1 MIIPFKKNYNYTILG
16 IFIIVALFPLV
27 SSGQKN
33 YSDEQFY
40 RVEIDI
46 KDRSVQELQQMGVS
60 ICHAQH
66 RPDLLVTELNGS
78 ELNILQVE
86 GVPFKV
92 LIENMTNYYA
102 QRAQIE
108 MEQGDLRML
117 MGDAPENFSLGSM
130 GGYKTLEEIGEDLD
144 QMHELFPDLISEK
157 VVIGTTI
164 EGRDIWAVWMGVD
177 LDEPKPQVM
186 YNSLIHAREPN
197 SMMSLHYYMWW
208 LLENY
213 GTDAEA
219 TFILDNRHLAFV
231 TLLNPDGYEYNRSI
245 APDGGGMHRKNR
257 RPVGGEPEGID
268 LNRNFG
274 PFEFWD
280 HPNGGSSLQTG
291 SQIYRGEAPFSEPET
306 QALRDFV
313 EAYHFRTAF
322 NYHSYSNLLIYP
334 YGALRRLT
342 RDSTLFI
349 QYAMDMTSENQYFFG
364 TAPETVGYNVRG
376 SSDDWFYGND
386 ESEGPEFRRIISM
399 TPEVGSLE
407 DGFWPQPS
415 RIIPLAEE
423 NVKPNKLLAFY
434 AGPELLYDED
444 NAPTPDLEVI
454 VNNDENY
461 LSFYI
466 EDFYNY
472 GRTAL
477 KDAILVISSTYNG
490 LDFIKDT
497 VSIPEIGPNETYSNW
512 SDAFI
517 ISINPDESDPVEF
530 ELQLELHAPLLRQ
543 QPSWSYNMITT
554 GISTHISES
563 DKHKKATRLYQNF
576 PNPSQGFTNIAFFLE
591 QSSIARLELMDAT
604 GQIVKVI
611 MNQELSE
618 GLHQFPVDVQQLP
631 AGVYTYRLKAGNQY
645 YIRKMSVVP

>member
-1 MIIPFKKNYNYTILG
+1 MILQPKKSSKFVILG
-16 IFIIVALFPLV
+16 IFLILILFPLV
-27 SSGQKN
+27 LHGQQN
-33 YSDEQFY
+33 YLDELFY

-66 RPDLLVTELNGS
+66 LPDKLVTELNGS
-78 ELNILQVE
+78 DLTILQVE
-86 GVPFKV
+86 GISFDV
-92 LIENMTNYYA
+92 LIEDMTNYYA
-102 QRAQIE
+102 ERAQLE
-108 MEQGDLRML
+108 MEQSDLRML
-117 MGDAPENFSLGSM
+117 MGNAPENFSLGSM
-130 GGYKTLEEIGEDLD
+130 GGYKTLNEISADLD
-144 QMHELFPDLISEK
+144 QMHELYPELVSEK

-164 EGRDIWAVWMGVD
+164 EGRDIWAVWMGID

-197 SMMSLHYYMWW
+197 SMMNLHYYMWW

-213 GTDAEA
+213 GKDAEA

-231 TLLNPDGYEYNRSI
+231 TVINPDGYEYNRSI

-257 RPVGGEPEGID
+257 RPVGGEPEGVD

-280 HPNGGSSLQTG
+280 HPNGGSSLQVG

-313 EAYHFRTAF
+313 EAYDFKTAF

-342 RDSTLFI
+342 KDSTLFI
-349 QYAMDMTSENQYFFG
+349 QYAMDMTSENQYIFG

-386 ESEGPEFRRIISM
+386 ELESPDFRRVISM
-399 TPEVGSLE
+399 TPEVGSFE
-407 DGFWPQPS
+407 DGFWPPPS

-423 NVKPNKLLAFY
+423 NVRPNKLLAFY

-454 VNNDENY
+454 VNDDENY
-461 LSFYI
+461 LSFNI
-466 EDFYNY
+466 EGFYNY

-497 VSIPEIGPNETYSNW
+497 VSLPEIAPDETYSNW

-517 ISINPDESDPVEF
+517 ISINPEESDLVEF

-543 QPSWSYNMITT
+543 QPSWSYNMTTT
-554 GISTHISES
+554 GKSTHISES
-563 DKHKKATRLYQNF
+563 GKHKKATRLYQNF
-576 PNPSQGFTNIAFFLE
+576 PNPSQGFTNISFFLE
-591 QSSIARLELMDAT
+591 QPSSVKLDLMDAA
-604 GQIVKVI
+604 GQIVNVVL
-611 MNQELSE
+611 NQKLQE
-618 GLHQFPVDVQQLP
+618 GLHQFPVNVQQLP
-631 AGVYTYRLKAGNQY
+631 AGVYTYRLQVGDQY
-645 YIRKMSVVP
+645 YIRKMSVLP

>member
-1 MIIPFKKNYNYTILG
+1 MLSN
-16 IFIIVALFPLV
+16 
-27 SSGQKN
+27 GQQD
-33 YSDEQFY
+33 YSNDLFY
-40 RVEIDI
+40 RVEINI
-46 KDRSVQELQQMGVS
+46 KDRSVAELQQMGVS
-60 ICHAQH
+60 ICHAHH
-66 RPDLLVTELNGS
+66 RPDKLVTELSGS
-78 ELNILQVE
+78 DLKILQVE
-86 GVPFKV
+86 GVPFEV
-92 LIENMTNYYA
+92 LIEDMTSYYVERY
-102 QRAQIE
+102 QTDIQQSDWRK
-108 MEQGDLRML
+108 L
-117 MGDAPENFSLGSM
+117 MDDAPENFSLGSM
-130 GGYKTLEEIGEDLD
+130 GGYKTLDEIGADLD
-144 QMHELFPDLISEK
+144 QMHELYPELVSEK
-157 VVIGTTI
+157 MVIGTTI
-164 EGRDIWAVWMGVD
+164 EGRDIWAVWFGTD
-177 LDEPKPQVM
+177 LDELKPQVL

-197 SMMSLHYYMWW
+197 SMMNLHYYMWW

-291 SQIYRGEAPFSEPET
+291 SQVYRGEAPFSELET

-313 EAYHFRTAF
+313 EANDFKTTF

-342 RDSTLFI
+342 KDSTLFI
-349 QYAMDMTSENQYFFG
+349 NYAMDMTSENQYFFG

-376 SSDDWFYGND
+376 SADDWFYGND
-386 ESEGPEFRRIISM
+386 EVGGPDFKRIISM
-399 TPEVGSLE
+399 TPEVGSVV
-407 DGFWPQPS
+407 DGFWPPPS
-415 RIIPLAEE
+415 RILPLAEE
-423 NVKPNKLLAFY
+423 NLRPNKLLAFY

-444 NAPTPDLEVI
+444 NAPIPDLEVI

-461 LSFYI
+461 LSFYV
-466 EDFYNY
+466 EDLYNY

-477 KDAILVISSTYNG
+477 KDAILVINSTYNG
-490 LDFIKDT
+490 LDFVKDT
-497 VSIPEIGPNETYSNW
+497 VVLPEIAPNETYTNW

-517 ISINPDESDPVEF
+517 ISIHPEESDPVEF

-543 QPSWSYNMITT
+543 QPSWSYNMTTT

-563 DKHKKATRLYQNF
+563 NKHKKATRLYQNF
-576 PNPSQGFTNIAFFLE
+576 PNPSQGVTNISFFLE
-591 QSSIARLELMDAT
+591 QPSSARLELMDAT
-604 GQIVKVI
+604 GKIVKVI
-611 MNQELSE
+611 MNQELPE
-618 GLHQFPVDVQQLP
+618 GRHQFSVNVQQFP
-631 AGVYTYRLKAGNQY
+631 AGVYTYRLQAGDQY
-645 YIRKMSVVP
+645 YIRKMSIVP